1 MPSQS
6 MHKHHVTPSY
16 RDPDSTITVEVSV
29 TCHAMFHWCEWQLHG
44 DKRDWLAWKGLRG
57 EIPKEE
63 IIRQLRQLGGRKA
76 REKLKGVFTDKM
88 LEAAKQSQPLAVE
101 AARSPESIA
110 KRKKTFADIG
120 HQQGEKNSQFGKPKS
135 EESNRQRGLKL
146 QPYSTIVVSTPEG
159 VKTLTGWKNDMAEQL
174 GISVASFDVLRRKGK
189 LKSLG
194 LKLESIT

>member
-1 MPSQS
+1 

-16 RDPDSTITVEVSV
+16 RDPNSSITVEVSV

-44 DKRDWLAWKGLRG
+44 DKRDWLAWRGLCG

-63 IIRQLRQLGGRKA
+63 IIRELRRLGGKRA
-76 REKLKGVFTDKM
+76 RAKLEGVFTDKM
-88 LEAAKQSQPLAVE
+88 LAAARANQPLAVE
-101 AARSPESIA
+101 AAKSPEARA
-110 KRKKTFADIG
+110 KRKKTFTEIR

-146 QPYSTIVVSTPEG
+146 QKFSQVTVSTPEG
-159 VKTLTGWKNDMAEQL
+159 LRVLTGWKNDMAKDL
-174 GISVASFDVLRRKGK
+174 GLSIQSFTALLRKGK
-189 LKSLG
+189 LVSRG